1 MENTMIPSAPEAGPS
16 DANDLELMDFNI
28 PAYSVRSKE
37 LDVNI
42 SLNRDKWLDA
52 VFLQANRGKITN
64 NDIFRFCMATLQ
76 AGNADLTTFP
86 ITVELIRQRRITFNS
101 KVAKDIQVVLQ
112 EFFHRR

>member
-1 MENTMIPSAPEAGPS
+1 MIPSAPEAGPS

-86 ITVELIRQRRITFNS
+86 ISAALIRRRRINFNS
-101 KVAKDIQVVLQ
+101 RIANEIKVIP
-112 EFFHRR
+112 